1 MDIAP
6 KKSRAAKSERRQK
19 EREEGKPRIC
29 DKKLQS
35 KEQKWLKKKAKM
47 FLLFT

>member
-6 KKSRAAKSERRQK
+6 KKSRTAKSERRQK
-19 EREEGKPRIC
+19 EREEGKPRIY

-35 KEQKWLKKKAKM
+35 KEQKWMSKKIL
-47 FLLFT
+47 FLLFM